1 LIQNIFIYQK
11 VKKKYMYLLLL
22 FFHIF
27 VILITFIIINN
38 FSKKIIIGLI
48 FGSLLFSTLISIFLV
63 YEVVYLNSFCYIEL
77 GSWFTV
83 GSLNLNWTFYFD
95 KLTVLM
101 VFLILMISFLVHC
114 FAYDYLRFDP
124 HLIRF
129 LILLSIFTIFMEIL
143 VTAGTT
149 VQLFLGWEGVGLMS
163 YLLINFWF
171 TRYYAANSGL
181 MAIIY
186 NRIGDVG
193 VLLAISILFLF
204 TGTSNFIGLILM
216 TKVICL
222 MQFKVLFFYVSVIDL
237 VTFLLFLGTIGK
249 SAQIFLE
256 SWLSQAMEGPTPVSS
271 LLHAST
277 MIVSGAFLLQRF
289 QFYIIHSFYGMCII
303 TVIGGLTALFAG
315 TVV

>member
-1 LIQNIFIYQK
+1 
-11 VKKKYMYLLLL
+11 MYLLVL

-27 VILITFIIINN
+27 SIIVISLIINN
-38 FSKKIIIGLI
+38 FPKKILINLI
-48 FGSLLFSTLISIFLV
+48 FGVLLISTFISIFMI
-63 YEVVYLNSFCYIEL
+63 YEVVYLNSFCFIEL
-77 GSWFTV
+77 NSWFNV
-83 GSLNLNWTFYFD
+83 GSLTVSWAFYFD

-101 VFLILMISFLVHC
+101 VFLILMVSFLVHC
-114 FAYDYLRFDP
+114 FAYDYLCEDP

-129 LILLSIFTIFMEIL
+129 LILLSIFTIFMEVL

-171 TRYYAANSGL
+171 TRYYATNSGL

-204 TGTSNFIGLILM
+204 SGTFNFMCLM
-216 TKVICL
+216 LLTKIICL
-222 MQFKVLFFYVSVIDL
+222 MQFKILFFYISVIDI
-237 VTFLLFLGTIGK
+237 VTILLFLGTIGK

-289 QFYIIHSFYGMCII
+289 QFYIIHSITGMFII
-303 TVIGGLTALFAG
+303 TVVGGITALFAG
-315 TVV
+315 TID

>member
-1 LIQNIFIYQK
+1 
-11 VKKKYMYLLLL
+11 MYLLLL
-22 FFHIF
+22 LFHIF
-27 VILITFIIINN
+27 IIFIVSLILNN
-38 FSKKIIIGLI
+38 FSKKIIINLI
-48 FGSLLFSTLISIFLV
+48 FGSLLFSTLVSLFMI
-63 YEVVYLNSFCYIEL
+63 YEVVYLNSICYIEL
-77 GSWFTV
+77 GNWFTV
-83 GSLNLNWTFYFD
+83 GSFNLNWVFYFD

-129 LILLSIFTIFMEIL
+129 LLLLSVFTIFMEIL

-149 VQLFLGWEGVGLMS
+149 VQLFFGWEGVGLMS
-163 YLLINFWF
+163 YLLINFWYS
-171 TRYYAANSGL
+171 RYYAANSGL

-204 TGTSNFIGLILM
+204 TGTSNFLCLILLIK
-216 TKVICL
+216 TICL
-222 MQFKVLFFYVSVIDL
+222 MQFQISYFYLSVIDI

-289 QFYIIHSFYGMCII
+289 QFFVIHSMYGMFFI
-303 TVIGGLTALFAG
+303 TLVGAATALFAG

>member
-1 LIQNIFIYQK
+1 
-11 VKKKYMYLLLL
+11 MYLLLL
-22 FFHIF
+22 LFHIF
-27 VILITFIIINN
+27 VILVISFVINHFSKQIIIN
-38 FSKKIIIGLI
+38 LI
-48 FGSLLFSTLISIFLV
+48 FGSLLFSTFISIFMV

-77 GSWFTV
+77 GSWFNV
-83 GSLNLNWTFYFD
+83 GSLSLSWSFYFD

-114 FAYDYLRFDP
+114 FAYDYLRHDP

-129 LILLSIFTIFMEIL
+129 LILLSIFTIFMEVL

-171 TRYYAANSGL
+171 TRYYATNSGL

-204 TGTSNFIGLILM
+204 TGTSNFICLM
-216 TKVICL
+216 LLTKSICL
-222 MQFKVLFFYVSVIDL
+222 MQFKFLFFYISIIDI
-237 VTFLLFLGTIGK
+237 VTILLFLGTIGK

-256 SWLSQAMEGPTPVSS
+256 SWLSQAMEGPTPV
-271 LLHAST
+271 
-277 MIVSGAFLLQRF
+277 Q
-289 QFYIIHSFYGMCII
+289 
-303 TVIGGLTALFAG
+303 
-315 TVV
+315 